1 MILTTFQI
9 VLLVSF
15 IVTLISQTVY
25 FLTVDQNYINSKKEE
40 MKKLQSDLKKMKMSD
55 PEYIKIQNQLM
66 SINLEVMNKTMKPT
80 LITFIPF
87 VLLMSYLANFFK
99 DTGKIITFPFSLP
112 ILGDGLGWLG
122 TFVLSSI
129 IFSLIINKILS
140 KFLVKR

>member
-1 MILTTFQI
+1 M
-9 VLLVSF
+9 SF

-40 MKKLQSDLKKMKMSD
+40 MKKLQSNLKKMKMSD
-55 PEYIKIQNQLM
+55 PEYIKIQNELM

-99 DTGKIITFPFSLP
+99 DTGKVIIFPFSMP
-112 ILGDGLGWLG
+112 ILGEGLGWLG